1 MTYFKSFVWQLG
13 FYYYV
18 IELSLL
24 SMELGNYNVVKLDNK
39 QYEVVVV
46 NLNPTIGTEMQKT
59 RPCLII
65 SPNEMNYSNLI
76 VAPLT
81 STNKD
86 YPTRVKL
93 KNDSFALLDQ
103 IRTISVQRVISK
115 TDIKISKTQ
124 INKIKNIIKAM
135 LVD

>member
-1 MTYFKSFVWQLG
+1 M
-13 FYYYV
+13 
-18 IELSLL
+18 
-24 SMELGNYNVVKLDNK
+24 NYK
-39 QYEVVVV
+39 QYDIVIV
-46 NLNPTIGTEMQKT
+46 NLNPTIGTEINKT
-59 RPCLII
+59 RPCIII
-65 SPNEMNYSNLI
+65 SPNEMNYTNLI

-93 KNDSFALLDQ
+93 KNDSFAVLDQ
-103 IRTISVQRVISK
+103 IRTISIKRVVSK

-124 INKIKNIIKAM
+124 IHKIKNIIKVM